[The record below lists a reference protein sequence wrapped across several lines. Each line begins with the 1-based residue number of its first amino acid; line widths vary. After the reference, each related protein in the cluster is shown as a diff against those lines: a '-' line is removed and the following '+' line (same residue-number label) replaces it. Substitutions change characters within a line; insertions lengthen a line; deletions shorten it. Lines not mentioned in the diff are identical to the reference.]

1 MIYRNTASR
10 ACEASIFRAKT
21 LRAAIPRTAR
31 FGVSAFA
38 LAALFWTPQLIAQTP
53 PAVATYPELPAA
65 AELVSQT
72 QTSPP
77 DDTVSES
84 APASLALQFPHKV
97 HLVKLILR
105 NQSHDWVD
113 ISFRYTPRLDSA
125 FEWALPALADADY
138 YTAEWAILDDQDRL
152 IRGNF
157 SFSFG
162 SQARMPS
169 VIRAEEELALRLRNG
184 EDEVTRFVTPPRTE
198 IILDQEP
205 RAFDPPFTLRLEDRP
220 NP

>member
-1 MIYRNTASR
+1 MAT
-10 ACEASIFRAKT
+10 T
-21 LRAAIPRTAR
+21 RAAGLATTRPRWLFAKALR
-31 FGVSAFA
+31 KSFLAFA
-38 LAALFWTPQLIAQTP
+38 SLCWCSQLVAQTP

-72 QTSPP
+72 QTLPS

-84 APASLALQFPHKV
+84 APASLALRFPHKV

-113 ISFRYTPRLDSA
+113 ISFRYSPRLDSA
-125 FEWALPALADADY
+125 FEWKLPDLAEADY

-152 IRGNF
+152 IRGDF

-162 SQARMPS
+162 AGARMPS

-205 RAFDPPFTLRLEDRP
+205 RAFDPPFTLRLGDSPDR
-220 NP
+220 